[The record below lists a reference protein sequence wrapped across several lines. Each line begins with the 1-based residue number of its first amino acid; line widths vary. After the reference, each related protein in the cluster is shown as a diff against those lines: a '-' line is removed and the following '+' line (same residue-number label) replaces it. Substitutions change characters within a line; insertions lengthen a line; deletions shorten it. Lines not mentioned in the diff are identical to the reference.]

1 MVSWGSQ
8 VWKLSKSSQSN
19 FLWIIRSLLL
29 WVSLLSP
36 RGIVSNQWEVST
48 SYPPYRIKNLNIRKE
63 ESSVRSVDFTQEL
76 RFVKTRR
83 EINSQKVLWNLFLS
97 WVCHINDLIF
107 NLPFFLY
114 RTSSFYPSV
123 LHMHSS
129 FLLILLPSY
138 LFPWLL
144 IFYVDNK

>member
-1 MVSWGSQ
+1 MMVSWGSQ

-107 NLPFFLY
+107 NLPFFFVSYKLVLPI
-114 RTSSFYPSV
+114 SFAHAFLISTNLV
-123 LHMHSS
+123 ALIS
-129 FLLILLPSY
+129 FSLTPYILCR
-138 LFPWLL
+138 
-144 IFYVDNK
+144 

>member
-48 SYPPYRIKNLNIRKE
+48 RYPLYRITNLNIRKE

-76 RFVKTRR
+76 RFVTTRR

-107 NLPFFLY
+107 NLPFFFVSY
-114 RTSSFYPSV
+114 K
-123 LHMHSS
+123 
-129 FLLILLPSY
+129 LILPIS
-138 LFPWLL
+138 FAHAFL
-144 IFYVDNK
+144 ISTNLVALISFSLTPYILCR